1 MQRTNKR
8 ISGDRIATIP
18 VSMRRKKTPRGALTN
33 VRGRLRD
40 RTFTQIACIAALVL
54 ALCGTAHTEEIAVG
68 NFGVPANGI
77 PFRVAH
83 VKGFVKEEGANV
95 TGIITS
101 AGGGTSLRTML
112 AGSVPY
118 GQVNPGLVVAAIQQ
132 GADRKLISDNVLTMV
147 EFVGAVR
154 PDSPIRSIGDTTG
167 TSSWR

>member
-1 MQRTNKR
+1 M
-8 ISGDRIATIP
+8 
-18 VSMRRKKTPRGALTN
+18 
-33 VRGRLRD
+33 RGRLRD

-95 TGIITS
+95 TGIITW

-118 GQVNPGLVVAAIQQ
+118 GQVNPGRRPETDLRQCPHDGGIRGGGAPGFSNQIDRRHNGHVIVAVTFLLTVFAAAVSGILLAI
-132 GADRKLISDNVLTMV
+132 DRRLHRWS
-147 EFVGAVR
+147 
-154 PDSPIRSIGDTTG
+154 
-167 TSSWR
+167 